1 MTGTTPSHITAR
13 SRKDGI
19 ETTRTYAVNED
30 AARDLCGTRDW
41 LGGYLKLSGRD
52 LMAWLP
58 YKGCLLDSPHGP
70 AVIRRGSDSSFY
82 QEYWR
87 NGKLHREDG
96 PAVVWR
102 SATGATE
109 DSYYRDGKRH
119 RDGGPAFVRRGSDGQ
134 REERYYRE
142 GKLVEAERQKRMQMR
157 TIKANNLSVRRDFD
171 QNRYSPPPQGLDFC

>member
-157 TIKANNLSVRRDFD
+157 TIKANNLSVKRDFD
-171 QNRYSPPPQGLDFC
+171 QNRHSPPPQGLDFC

>member
-13 SRKDGI
+13 SRNDGI
-19 ETTRTYAVNED
+19 ETTRTYAVIED
-30 AARDLCGTRDW
+30 AARALCGTRDW

-58 YKGCLLDSPHGP
+58 YRGCLLDCPDGP
-70 AVIRRGSDSSFY
+70 AVVRRSSDGSFY
-82 QEYWR
+82 EEYWR
-87 NGKLHREDG
+87 NGKRHRAAG

-119 RDGGPAFVRRGSDGQ
+119 RDDGPAFVRRGSDGV
-134 REERYYRE
+134 REERYYRDGE
-142 GKLVEAERQKRMQMR
+142 LITEERLAPR
-157 TIKANNLSVRRDFD
+157 SVVPGATA
-171 QNRYSPPPQGLDFC
+171 SGTKPG

>member
-19 ETTRTYAVNED
+19 ETTRTYAVNEN

-171 QNRYSPPPQGLDFC
+171 QNRHSPPPQGLDFC

>member
-109 DSYYRDGKRH
+109 DSYYREGKRH

-157 TIKANNLSVRRDFD
+157 TIKANNLSVKRDFD
-171 QNRYSPPPQGLDFC
+171 QNRHSPPPQGLDFC

>member
-171 QNRYSPPPQGLDFC
+171 QNRYSPPPQGLEFC

>member
-1 MTGTTPSHITAR
+1 
-13 SRKDGI
+13 
-19 ETTRTYAVNED
+19 
-30 AARDLCGTRDW
+30 
-41 LGGYLKLSGRD
+41 
-52 LMAWLP
+52 MAWLP

-157 TIKANNLSVRRDFD
+157 TIKANNLSVKRDFD
-171 QNRYSPPPQGLDFC
+171 QNRHSPPPQGLDFC

>member
-171 QNRYSPPPQGLDFC
+171 QNRHSPPPQGLDFC

>member
-19 ETTRTYAVNED
+19 ETTRTYAVNEA

-142 GKLVEAERQKRMQMR
+142 GKLVEAERQKHMQMC

>member
-119 RDGGPAFVRRGSDGQ
+119 RDDGPAFVRRGADGV
-134 REERYYRE
+134 REERYYRDGTLIRE
-142 GKLVEAERQKRMQMR
+142 ERHAAPLVAM
-157 TIKANNLSVRRDFD
+157 V
-171 QNRYSPPPQGLDFC
+171 PH